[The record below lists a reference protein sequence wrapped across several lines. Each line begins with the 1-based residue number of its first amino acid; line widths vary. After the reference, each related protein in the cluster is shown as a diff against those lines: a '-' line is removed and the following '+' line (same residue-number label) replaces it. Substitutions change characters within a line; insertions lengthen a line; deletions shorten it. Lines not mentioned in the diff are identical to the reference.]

1 MLLTHDAIITTV
13 QAQNQLLIHYASLG
27 QLGPE
32 DCFLSYLPLAHIFDR
47 SACESCMLGPDLA
60 GEIMRRYGT
69 KRCGQL
75 SLPWPAW
82 PLSCASCPPR
92 TACLGGKSL
101 ASCWAASCRLHVRL
115 CRVELEPHQLV
126 QE

>member
-47 SACESCMLGPDLA
+47 SACECCMLGPALA
-60 GEIMRRYGT
+60 EEIMCRYRI
-69 KRCGQL
+69 KRCGHL
-75 SLPWPAW
+75 SPPWPAW
-82 PLSCASCPPR
+82 PRSCASCPPS
-92 TACLGGKSL
+92 AASLGGKSL
-101 ASCWAASCRLHVRL
+101 ASCWAGSCRLDVRL
-115 CRVELEPHQLV
+115 CRVKLEPHQLV